1 MNQEFKIP
9 GYIETDTKPVDAT
22 LLQGDEQINLH
33 MADERLKSYAEI
45 ASRAATLSSEPEA
58 VNPTSIFEREP
69 QNHMEMVALSGLKTM
84 KFRQEKAGVA
94 DIVTR
99 EIKLGGAASKNSGY
113 DLAA

>member
-9 GYIETDTKPVDAT
+9 DYIETDAT
-22 LLQGDEQINLH
+22 LLRGDEQIDLH

-45 ASRAATLSSEPEA
+45 ASRVATLSVAPET

-94 DIVTR
+94 NVAIR